1 MLKQGSAVSSFNPH
15 SEVYLQLLMYFSKSV
30 IRTVVHCL
38 PVQGLVRKVRLR
50 KGVEERSRGREGGK
64 QGEHIITV

>member
-1 MLKQGSAVSSFNPH
+1 
-15 SEVYLQLLMYFSKSV
+15 MYFSKSV